1 MRANYH
7 GLKFDHRNSIE
18 TISEEYDRAW
28 SEACDRVR
36 EEQRKR
42 EESRRKDVE
51 NGIKIGEER
60 GMKVGEE
67 HGRAER
73 EQLKAESARRDAER
87 LAEIAQLKARLREY
101 EDCQPDNAAAPA

>member
-1 MRANYH
+1 MLKKLFPNAEEKCSSHDIRGNYH

-18 TISEEYDRAW
+18 TITEEYNTSWR
-28 SEACDRVR
+28 EACDSAR
-36 EEQRKR
+36 Q
-42 EESRRKDVE
+42 
-51 NGIKIGEER
+51 
-60 GMKVGEE
+60 
-67 HGRAER
+67 R